1 MFKQKKCNIF
11 LIGTS
16 IFFADINKEQYSK
29 GMTMDTAGK
38 RAFKLRNVL
47 GLMVVCQ
54 KIAKILFHKVA

>member
-1 MFKQKKCNIF
+1 
-11 LIGTS
+11 
-16 IFFADINKEQYSK
+16 
-29 GMTMDTAGK
+29 MDTAGK